1 MTKLSLKVTPEQG
14 RNGRLAALYVEP
26 LLVHAMRRRALP
38 LSERRAFGLT
48 RRERE
53 ILALVAEGRTNGE
66 VASAL
71 RISPLT
77 VGKHLE
83 HAYAKL
89 GVINRTAAVH
99 RAREHRIIR

>member
-1 MTKLSLKVTPEQG
+1 
-14 RNGRLAALYVEP
+14 LYVEP
-26 LLVHAMRRRALP
+26 LLVHAVRPRV

-48 RRERE
+48 SRERE

-83 HAYAKL
+83 HVYVKL
-89 GVINRTAAVH
+89 GVTRRTASVH
-99 RAREHRIIR
+99 YAREHRIIAS

>member
-1 MTKLSLKVTPEQG
+1 M
-14 RNGRLAALYVEP
+14 YVGP
-26 LLVHAMRRRALP
+26 LLGHAVRPRV

-48 RRERE
+48 SRERE

-71 RISPLT
+71 WISPLT

-89 GVINRTAAVH
+89 GVTNRTAAVH
-99 RAREHRIIR
+99 RAREHRIIGS